1 MNLLNRRKFLIA
13 STSIVGATL
22 AGIASARDY
31 QGGIPWESSKALPP
45 DRYAPSQRFLTTDE
59 HRFITHAVDRL
70 IPADAFPSASQLG
83 VVDFIDHQLAGS
95 YGRGDI
101 FYLQAPFF
109 DGTKSQGY
117 QSRAPSW
124 LYRRAIREIEAV
136 IASEHD
142 GKTFAD
148 LEETEQDTVLTD
160 LEKGDLKLP
169 TASGATFFSLL
180 LQNTK
185 EGYFGDPVHGGNRDM
200 EAWRM
205 IGFPGARYDYRPY
218 VKRHNE
224 RLDFEPVS
232 VAGFSLLSEPMSTE

>member
-148 LEETEQDTVLTD
+148 LEETEQDTVRICR
-160 LEKGDLKLP
+160 KLFLNRCGGIDAP
-169 TASGATFFSLL
+169 LIFRCSGHVRWLFPSKALISPRTSSFSRSSFTSATAYPIAILRKSSPNA
-180 LQNTK
+180 
-185 EGYFGDPVHGGNRDM
+185 
-200 EAWRM
+200 A
-205 IGFPGARYDYRPY
+205 
-218 VKRHNE
+218 
-224 RLDFEPVS
+224 
-232 VAGFSLLSEPMSTE
+232 